1 MMKSKKRNKQ
11 TNEIKKERNK
21 QYRKLTKNLLKY
33 KGRKKYLKVT
43 KNHVKSVHVLK
54 LFMPEK
60 CKIIL
65 LLFDKII

>member
-1 MMKSKKRNKQ
+1 VINDDEKQKRNKQ

-43 KNHVKSVHVLK
+43 KKSRK
-54 LFMPEK
+54 K
-60 CKIIL
+60 CSCIET
-65 LLFDKII
+65 FHA